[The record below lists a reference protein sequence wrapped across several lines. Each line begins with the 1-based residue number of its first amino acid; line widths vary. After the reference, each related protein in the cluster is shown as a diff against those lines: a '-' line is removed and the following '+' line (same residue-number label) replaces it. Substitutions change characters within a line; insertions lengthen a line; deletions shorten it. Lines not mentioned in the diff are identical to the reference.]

1 MDLPATTEH
10 LADVL
15 LDLTDTLSEEF
26 DTAGLF
32 HLLASAATEL
42 LHVDAAGVMLL
53 AEDGRLIPVAA
64 TDVTVDR
71 LGHLQAET
79 GAGPGLES
87 VRARQWVNCP
97 DLERE
102 DARWS
107 LFARQAQGKGF
118 RAVHAVP
125 MSLHSDVVGGLL
137 LFSQR
142 PGMLSDADRRAVR
155 LLATAAATGL
165 VHRRAFHQLETVN
178 GQLRQ
183 ALTSRIAIEQ
193 AKGFLAARLDVTP
206 EAAFVLLRGHA
217 RRTRQ
222 SMTIVAEA
230 VVNQRIEL
238 N

>member
-1 MDLPATTEH
+1 ML
-10 LADVL
+10 
-15 LDLTDTLSEEF
+15 
-26 DTAGLF
+26 
-32 HLLASAATEL
+32 
-42 LHVDAAGVMLL
+42 LL
-53 AEDGRLIPVAA
+53 AEDGRFIPIAA
-64 TDVTVDR
+64 TDVPIDL

-87 VRARQWVNCP
+87 IRAREWNFP
-97 DLERE
+97 DLDRE
-102 DARWS
+102 DAPWS
-107 LFARQAQGKGF
+107 LFARQAQGSGF

-125 MSLHSDVVGGLL
+125 VSLHSDVVGDLL
-137 LFSQR
+137 LFSQTA
-142 PGMLSDADRRAVR
+142 GMLSDADRRAVR

-165 VHRRAFHQLETVN
+165 VHRRAFHELETVN

-206 EAAFVLLRGHA
+206 EAAFLVLRDHA

-222 SMTIVAEA
+222 RLTNVAEA
-230 VVNQRIEL
+230 VVDHRIEL